1 MTGARMTGRR
11 KIVIGDSLAGLTVA
25 LAPRH
30 AGFEVDDFER
40 SARKSAAGAPASRW
54 LPIGRR
60 RYRRHQH
67 KEQRPVGAV
76 PDKYEPFDR
85 EDFAPWR
92 GARRMAMHLHRQR
105 RATMST
111 GQKHPACGGSNRLPG
126 GVAVLARCE
135 GIALRTAPTRKTDL
149 FPSN

>member
-85 EDFAPWR
+85 EDFAIIFIPSV
-92 GARRMAMHLHRQR
+92 RRRPRIECTRPAV
-105 RATMST
+105 
-111 GQKHPACGGSNRLPG
+111 GQIGS
-126 GVAVLARCE
+126 
-135 GIALRTAPTRKTDL
+135 
-149 FPSN
+149 